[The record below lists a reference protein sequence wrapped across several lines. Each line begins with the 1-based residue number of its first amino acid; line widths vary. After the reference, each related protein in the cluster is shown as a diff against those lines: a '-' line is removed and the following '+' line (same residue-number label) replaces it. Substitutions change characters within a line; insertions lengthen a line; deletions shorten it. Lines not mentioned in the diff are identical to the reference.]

1 MMRQNVHGAAVRM
14 TGLLIHFFFFSYSHS
29 KLPLYVTARVEY
41 FFTGLDNCI
50 STWFNTN
57 NYLYNVPSRN

>member
-1 MMRQNVHGAAVRM
+1 MGQQYVWRAS
-14 TGLLIHFFFFSYSHS
+14 LYISFFSSYSHS